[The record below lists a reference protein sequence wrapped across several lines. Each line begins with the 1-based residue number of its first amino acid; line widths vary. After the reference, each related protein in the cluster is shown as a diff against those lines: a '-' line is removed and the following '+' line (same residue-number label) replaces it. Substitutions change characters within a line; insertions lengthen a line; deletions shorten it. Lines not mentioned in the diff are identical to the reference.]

1 MSTAQGATDGSADP
15 PPGDGAP
22 GHGDPERDEAV
33 SVIDILLVLVRRKD
47 LILRTTLVFALLGG
61 AFALLAPAEYQSEAR
76 VVRES
81 EGEGGGLP
89 GGLSSGALSGLGISL
104 GGGGSGLTPAAY
116 PSVLQSRAVRLAV
129 AKDTFQFPD
138 AERPMTYVEYANRPP
153 SLTERIMDYTVWL
166 PWTAT
171 YAVMGALSSD
181 TSAVDTST
189 GSGGEE
195 PLPMTKEEQR
205 GAQAVEGMVSPTVA
219 SETGLMTISV
229 TAGDPT
235 LAADL
240 ADSFVEHL
248 KTRVR
253 EIRTEQVR
261 ERLQFV
267 ERRFGEVEQE
277 LETAEERLAQF
288 LERNQ
293 NPTTATLQFQRD
305 RLQRQVSFKE
315 QLYSDLQSKRTQT
328 RLELQ
333 RQQPVVTVVER
344 PMPPTGPSGP
354 NRLLYFL
361 AAVIVGGGAGVGLV
375 LVQTFLT
382 NWAERS
388 DESRAKLEELEAS
401 LIPDAIRNR
410 WNGADPEEQQPS
422 RRAGES
428 L

>member
-1 MSTAQGATDGSADP
+1 MSVT
-15 PPGDGAP
+15 
-22 GHGDPERDEAV
+22 
-33 SVIDILLVLVRRKD
+33 
-47 LILRTTLVFALLGG
+47 
-61 AFALLAPAEYQSEAR
+61 
-76 VVRES
+76 
-81 EGEGGGLP
+81 
-89 GGLSSGALSGLGISL
+89 
-104 GGGGSGLTPAAY
+104 
-116 PSVLQSRAVRLAV
+116 
-129 AKDTFQFPD
+129 
-138 AERPMTYVEYANRPP
+138 
-153 SLTERIMDYTVWL
+153 
-166 PWTAT
+166 
-171 YAVMGALSSD
+171 
-181 TSAVDTST
+181 
-189 GSGGEE
+189 
-195 PLPMTKEEQR
+195 
-205 GAQAVEGMVSPTVA
+205 
-219 SETGLMTISV
+219 V

-240 ADSFVEHL
+240 ASSFVEHL

-277 LETAEERLAQF
+277 LETAEERLARF

-315 QLYSDLQSKRTQT
+315 QLYSDLQGRRTQT

-333 RQQPVVTVVER
+333 RQQPVVTVVEK

-361 AAVIVGGGAGVGLV
+361 AAVIFGGGAGVGLV

-388 DESRAKLEELEAS
+388 EESRAKLEELEAS
-401 LIPDAIRNR
+401 LIPDVIRKR
-410 WNGADPEEQQPS
+410 WNGTDPEGQAS
-422 RRAGES
+422 HRADES

>member
-22 GHGDPERDEAV
+22 GHGDPERDDAV

-47 LILRTTLVFALLGG
+47 IILRTTLVFALLGG
-61 AFALLAPAEYQSEAR
+61 TFALLAPAEYQSEAR

-89 GGLSSGALSGLGISL
+89 GGLSSGALSGLGINL

-129 AKDTFQFPD
+129 AKDTFRFPD

-181 TSAVDTST
+181 TSAVDPST
-189 GSGGEE
+189 GSGGDE
-195 PLPMTKEEQR
+195 PLTMTKEEQR
-205 GAQAVEGMVSPTVA
+205 GAQAVEGMVSPKVE
-219 SETGLMTISV
+219 SETGLMNIRV

-240 ADSFVEHL
+240 ASSFVEHL

-253 EIRTEQVR
+253 EVRTERVR

-267 ERRFGEVEQE
+267 ERRFDEVEQE

-328 RLELQ
+328 RLDLQ

-344 PMPPTGPSGP
+344 PMPPTSPSGP

-361 AAVIVGGGAGVGLV
+361 AAVLFGAGAGVGLV
-375 LVQTFLT
+375 LVQTFLS

-388 DESRAKLEELEAS
+388 EESRAKLEELEAS
-401 LIPDAIRNR
+401 LIPDAIRKR
-410 WNGADPEEQQPS
+410 WNGADPEEQAS